1 MLKQQTSTNLQN
13 RLFTLLERY
22 PEEMRDV
29 LMTPEDKTNIQAAA
43 YFANEVAHLDKID
56 DQERIEAILA
66 YVETIWMAGFE
77 AGRIRKQ

>member
-1 MLKQQTSTNLQN
+1 MLKQQASTNLQN
-13 RLFTLLERY
+13 KLFTLLERY

-29 LMTPEDKTNIQAAA
+29 FMTPEDKTNTRAAA
-43 YFANEVAHLDKID
+43 FFANEVARLDKID